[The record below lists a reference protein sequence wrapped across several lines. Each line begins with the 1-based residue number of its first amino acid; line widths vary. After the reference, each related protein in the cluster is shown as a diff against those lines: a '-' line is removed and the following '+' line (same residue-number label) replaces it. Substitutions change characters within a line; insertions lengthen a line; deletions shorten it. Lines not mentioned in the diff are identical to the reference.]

1 MNFDFIS
8 TALAQGTQG
17 APSASKGVAPM
28 LPMFLA
34 IFVIFYFF
42 LIRPQQKKSKDAQH
56 MMDSLTKGDRVVTI
70 GGIHGTIANIK
81 KKGEKNSGDDIVV
94 LKVAENTKLE
104 MLRSA
109 IARVIA
115 KEEDAAAGKE

>member
-8 TALAQGTQG
+8 TAFAQGTQG
-17 APSASKGVAPM
+17 AAPAKSAAPM
-28 LPMFLA
+28 WPMFLA

-42 LIRPQQKKSKDAQH
+42 LIRPQQKKSKDAQN
-56 MMDSLTKGDRVVTI
+56 MMDSLAKGDRVITI
-70 GGIHGTIANIK
+70 GGIHGSIVNIK

-94 LKVAENTKLE
+94 LKVSDTTKLE

-109 IARVIA
+109 IARVIE
-115 KEEDAAAGKE
+115 KGEAGKE